1 MDRALPEAAELGTWG
16 RGQRDCPHSES
27 SLDTDVVS
35 HRDRKRS
42 RKLKARQRT
51 QRDGAATSPNS
62 GQGSFRT
69 DSRES
74 QASPGA
80 SANSGPWTLSDESGR
95 PHHPHCASPTSMLP
109 LPHPTSA
116 QWPAPGA
123 ECFSPFPPWPLPRQC
138 RPDQFSC
145 QGDRIRLLPSLPDS
159 RPALPSTPSTRLQRN
174 FLKPNPGISHSLQL
188 PSRLLGTQDGATQPP
203 PTEGVSVSSRQCLCV
218 PVSSPRGDSHSYSLG
233 PLRSP
238 PDSGLLEGG
247 TGLHS
252 SSLAP
257 RANRSQAAGAQEML
271 PESWKGQM
279 TCGSCRMSW

>member
-1 MDRALPEAAELGTWG
+1 MAENTNARREKESGLQSLSSRGLLSVDRALPEAAELGTWG

-80 SANSGPWTLSDESGR
+80 SANSGPWTPSDESGR
-95 PHHPHCASPTSMLP
+95 PHHPHCASPTPRLP

-123 ECFSPFPPWPLPRQC
+123 ECFSPFPPGPSPDSAGPISFPARVTASASSPASWTPGLP
-138 RPDQFSC
+138 SH
-145 QGDRIRLLPSLPDS
+145 LLPAHGYS
-159 RPALPSTPSTRLQRN
+159 
-174 FLKPNPGISHSLQL
+174 
-188 PSRLLGTQDGATQPP
+188 GTF
-203 PTEGVSVSSRQCLCV
+203 
-218 PVSSPRGDSHSYSLG
+218 
-233 PLRSP
+233 
-238 PDSGLLEGG
+238 
-247 TGLHS
+247 
-252 SSLAP
+252 
-257 RANRSQAAGAQEML
+257 
-271 PESWKGQM
+271 
-279 TCGSCRMSW
+279 